1 MGGGR
6 EGSES
11 GAKLERTV
19 TDDESDEVQYPYSL
33 FHGTFACAAMYM
45 SGPAGGGSAPLKF
58 LHSKYVLYG
67 TFVWARRALNSRK
80 WRFTARAVRC
90 C

>member
-45 SGPAGGGSAPLKF
+45 SGPAGG
-58 LHSKYVLYG
+58 V
-67 TFVWARRALNSRK
+67 
-80 WRFTARAVRC
+80 
-90 C
+90 